1 MFQKLVAIE
10 PISLVPSAEKALYS
24 FAGQVVMYPD
34 IPVNDDEIIT
44 RIGDADA
51 VLLSYTSRINRY
63 VLECCPNV
71 KYIGMCCSLYSP
83 ESANVD
89 IRYANERGITVT
101 GIRDYGDEGVVEYVV
116 SELVRCLHGFGQ
128 ETWEKAE
135 SELQKQT
142 VELAMKKASLKP
154 SDIDY
159 IFSGDLINQCI
170 GTTYG
175 LRDLNIPFLGLYG
188 ACSTMAEGLLLSSL
202 LTDSG
207 LGGKIA
213 AATSSHFSTAERQF
227 RFPLSYGGQRTPS
240 AQWTCTASG
249 AVVLSPEGNAPYV
262 RAVSIGSIV
271 DLGITDAN
279 NMGAAMAPAA
289 ASTIKKYFD
298 DTGFKPDDFDY
309 IVTGDLGLVGS
320 KLLNELLLKDNIDI
334 SNKHKDCGALIFDP
348 EEQDTHA
355 GGSGCGCSASVLC
368 GYFLPKVQT
377 GEIKEMIFAATGA
390 LMSPTASQ
398 QGESIP
404 SISHLVHI
412 SHSI

>member
-1 MFQKLVAIE
+1 MAKK
-10 PISLVPSAEKALYS
+10 ISRNTFTTENSPSIMS
-24 FAGQVVMYPD
+24 FASIVGEKEGQGPLGSCFD
-34 IPVNDDEIIT
+34 
-44 RIGDADA
+44 RIEAD
-51 VLLSYTSRINRY
+51 S
-63 VLECCPNV
+63 
-71 KYIGMCCSLYSP
+71 
-83 ESANVD
+83 
-89 IRYANERGITVT
+89 
-101 GIRDYGDEGVVEYVV
+101 
-116 SELVRCLHGFGQ
+116 HFGQ

-309 IVTGDLGLVGS
+309 IVTGDLVLVGS

-348 EEQDTHA
+348 KEQDTHA

>member
-1 MFQKLVAIE
+1 MAKKISRNTFLTENSPSISAFASITGEKE
-10 PISLVPSAEKALYS
+10 GSGPIGSCFDKVEKDS
-24 FAGQVVMYPD
+24 
-34 IPVNDDEIIT
+34 
-44 RIGDADA
+44 
-51 VLLSYTSRINRY
+51 
-63 VLECCPNV
+63 
-71 KYIGMCCSLYSP
+71 
-83 ESANVD
+83 
-89 IRYANERGITVT
+89 
-101 GIRDYGDEGVVEYVV
+101 
-116 SELVRCLHGFGQ
+116 HFGQ
-128 ETWEKAE
+128 DSWEKAE

-142 VELAMKKASLKP
+142 VQLAIKKAGLK
-154 SDIDY
+154 SDDIDC
-159 IFSGDLINQCI
+159 IFSGDLTNQCM

-175 LRDLNIPFLGLYG
+175 LRGLNIPFLGIYG
-188 ACSTMAEGLLLSSL
+188 ACSTMAEGLLLAAL

-207 LGGKIA
+207 LGEHIA

-249 AVVLSPEGNAPYV
+249 AVILSPQGGAPYI
-262 RAVSIGSIV
+262 RAVSIGNIT

-289 ASTIKKYFD
+289 ASTIKNYLND
-298 DTGFKPDDFDY
+298 SGLTPDDFDV
-309 IVTGDLGLVGS
+309 IVTGDLGTVGS
-320 KLLNELLLKDNIDI
+320 QLLKELLLKENIDI
-334 SNKHKDCGALIFDP
+334 SLQHRDCGAIIFDDD
-348 EEQDTHA
+348 EQDTHA

-404 SISHLVHI
+404 SISHLIHI
-412 SHSI
+412 SYKI